1 MKKII
6 SQLTAI
12 VALLFT
18 VNANAG
24 LLKIDFS
31 NEIVNVGETVT
42 VTISAQDF
50 SATES
55 FGFDLN
61 FDNSMLAYDD
71 MSLTSDLL
79 LVDSAMG
86 FFDGL
91 EVTSFGFGLAFDFWD
106 FIVLAEGDFVLAS
119 FDLIAT
125 TAGVS
130 NFSLTGFDRDYAP
143 SDYPIVFSTDS
154 VTVLSLIHI

>member
-1 MKKII
+1 
-6 SQLTAI
+6 
-12 VALLFT
+12 
-18 VNANAG
+18 
-24 LLKIDFS
+24 
-31 NEIVNVGETVT
+31 
-42 VTISAQDF
+42 
-50 SATES
+50 
-55 FGFDLN
+55 
-61 FDNSMLAYDD
+61 MLAYDD

-154 VTVLSLIHI
+154 VTVNSVTVPEPSSVVMIMLAGFALANTRRKTN